1 MPFTLTN
8 QRRNT
13 GNNSRILNNIAMR
26 KDQIRARAEAQLAR
40 YPKNSG
46 HARVLRA
53 RLGIADD
60 APAPAP
66 APVVEEPVAEVVE
79 EKPKKKRTTR
89 KKKSEQ

>member
-1 MPFTLTN
+1 
-8 QRRNT
+8 
-13 GNNSRILNNIAMR
+13 MR

-53 RLGIADD
+53 KLGITD
-60 APAPAP
+60 AAPAP
-66 APVVEEPVAEVVE
+66 APVVEEPVVE
-79 EKPKKKRTTR
+79 EKPKKKTTR

>member
-1 MPFTLTN
+1 
-8 QRRNT
+8 
-13 GNNSRILNNIAMR
+13 MR

-53 RLGIADD
+53 KLGITDA
-60 APAPAP
+60 APAPAS
-66 APVVEEPVAEVVE
+66 APVVEEPVAV

>member
-1 MPFTLTN
+1 
-8 QRRNT
+8 
-13 GNNSRILNNIAMR
+13 MR

-53 RLGIADD
+53 KLGITDA

-66 APVVEEPVAEVVE
+66 APVVEEPVDEVVE
-79 EKPKKKRTTR
+79 EKPKKKKRTTR

>member
-1 MPFTLTN
+1 
-8 QRRNT
+8 
-13 GNNSRILNNIAMR
+13 MR

-53 RLGIADD
+53 KLGITDA

-66 APVVEEPVAEVVE
+66 APVVEDVPDLSTPVDSTDDALPSLSFMATICMLGVAVLHRRKVE
-79 EKPKKKRTTR
+79 E
-89 KKKSEQ
+89 

>member
-1 MPFTLTN
+1 
-8 QRRNT
+8 
-13 GNNSRILNNIAMR
+13 MR
-26 KDQIRARAEAQLAR
+26 KDQIRDRALAQLAR
-40 YPKNSG
+40 LPKNSG

-53 RLGIADD
+53 RLGITDA

-79 EKPKKKRTTR
+79 EKPKKKKTTR

>member
-1 MPFTLTN
+1 
-8 QRRNT
+8 
-13 GNNSRILNNIAMR
+13 MR

-53 RLGIADD
+53 KLGITDA
-60 APAPAP
+60 APAPAS
-66 APVVEEPVAEVVE
+66 VVEEPVVE
-79 EKPKKKRTTR
+79 EKPKKKTTR

>member
-1 MPFTLTN
+1 
-8 QRRNT
+8 
-13 GNNSRILNNIAMR
+13 MR

-53 RLGIADD
+53 KLGITD
-60 APAPAP
+60 A

-79 EKPKKKRTTR
+79 EKPKKKRAPR
-89 KKKSEQ
+89 KKKTD

>member
-1 MPFTLTN
+1 
-8 QRRNT
+8 
-13 GNNSRILNNIAMR
+13 MR

-53 RLGIADD
+53 KLGITD
-60 APAPAP
+60 AAPAP
-66 APVVEEPVAEVVE
+66 APVVEE
-79 EKPKKKRTTR
+79 KPKKKTTR

>member
-13 GNNSRILNNIAMR
+13 GNNSKTLNSITMR

-66 APVVEEPVAEVVE
+66 VVEEPVAEVVE

>member
-1 MPFTLTN
+1 
-8 QRRNT
+8 
-13 GNNSRILNNIAMR
+13 MR

-53 RLGIADD
+53 KLGITDA

-66 APVVEEPVAEVVE
+66 APVAV
-79 EKPKKKRTTR
+79 EKPKKKSTTR

>member
-1 MPFTLTN
+1 
-8 QRRNT
+8 
-13 GNNSRILNNIAMR
+13 MR

-53 RLGIADD
+53 KLGITD
-60 APAPAP
+60 AAPAP
-66 APVVEEPVAEVVE
+66 APVVEEPVVE
-79 EKPKKKRTTR
+79 EKPKKKKRTTR